1 MTPTP
6 KAYVKSA
13 LSHIGLQCGAVGHP
27 YVSTP
32 YWSHAIIQWLVDHIG
47 TEWFWMNYTHS
58 ALGSRISFP
67 FRSSHTDS
75 CVYSLQRCTSTS
87 ESAPFENRNASEKLW
102 RRRTRLAVLP
112 EKVQGKNVSIASER
126 LLEKQL

>member
-13 LSHIGLQCGAVGHP
+13 LSHIGLPCGAVGHP

-32 YWSHAIIQWLVDHIG
+32 YWSHAIIQWLVDHVG

-58 ALGSRISFP
+58 KLV
-67 FRSSHTDS
+67 FR
-75 CVYSLQRCTSTS
+75 CEPRQASLTRMIFIA
-87 ESAPFENRNASEKLW
+87 EMHIDI
-102 RRRTRLAVLP
+102 RRRALRKQDR
-112 EKVQGKNVSIASER
+112 EKKA
-126 LLEKQL
+126 LEKKE

>member
-32 YWSHAIIQWLVDHIG
+32 YWSHAFIQWLVDHVG

-58 ALGSRISFP
+58 ALVL
-67 FRSSHTDS
+67 HT
-75 CVYSLQRCTSTS
+75 T
-87 ESAPFENRNASEKLW
+87 
-102 RRRTRLAVLP
+102 
-112 EKVQGKNVSIASER
+112 VQGIKAEHEIV
-126 LLEKQL
+126 K